1 MLLSLRR
8 LFGQYSPL
16 LLLLLALTSTVGCSG
31 TPLSLLT
38 GGGPNVA
45 ANTQLGQQN
54 TQTVGSSET
63 VKTDIREV
71 TGDVLLSNDKGSGKT
86 GSGNVVVNNTN
97 IDPILLLLLVLGW
110 LLPSPQE
117 MVRTIINA
125 FKRKL

>member
-54 TQTVGSSET
+54 TQTIGSSET

-71 TGDVLLSNDKGSGKT
+71 TGDVLLSNDKASGKT
-86 GSGNVVVNNTN
+86 ESGNVVVNNTN

-117 MVRTIINA
+117 MVRTIVNA

>member
-16 LLLLLALTSTVGCSG
+16 LLLLLVLTSTVGCSG

-54 TQTVGSSET
+54 TQTIGSSET

-117 MVRTIINA
+117 MVRTIVNA

>member
-1 MLLSLRR
+1 MSLKLLS
-8 LFGQYSPL
+8 GQSFPL

-71 TGDVLLSNDKGSGKT
+71 AGDVSLSNDKASGKT
-86 GSGNVVVNNTN
+86 SSGNVVVNNTN
-97 IDPILLLLLVLGW
+97 IDPLILLLLVLGW

-117 MVRTIINA
+117 MIRTIVNA